1 MGPLRGPVYPEG
13 KSKQKNFSALQ
24 SLAIDQAGA
33 TATFAT
39 ANSKRGIMEPKAI
52 QIDFSGRDLR
62 RLIIPLVIEQLL
74 AITVGLLDSV
84 MVSQVGEAAISAV
97 SLVDTV
103 NVLLVNTFAALATG
117 GAAIA
122 GQYLGRQERDKAGH
136 AGEQLLLFMAE
147 ASLLIT
153 LLFYLARGFVLNV
166 VFGQVEP
173 DVAAYANTYYLI
185 VESSTP
191 FLAVYSAGAA
201 LFRVMGNSK
210 ISMWVSLGM
219 NIINAVGNALL
230 IFGLHMG
237 VEGVAIP
244 TLVSRIFAAAAM
256 VLLLRRPGLPLQVE
270 RLALRHDRYIVKNIL
285 RFGVPNGLESS
296 MFQLGKIL
304 LLSTV
309 AVLGTAAVAANAIG
323 NTLCTFQCVAG
334 NALGLGI
341 VTVVSQCVGAGDYGK
356 ARLYARKLLKTAYL
370 AMDISIVLVYLALPM
385 VLRLYNVSPEAET
398 WARQVIWMH
407 GFVGM
412 LIWPLSFTLPQALR
426 AAGDTRFTMVVSSVS
441 MWTMRVGFGILL
453 GRVLGF
459 GVVGIWMAMFAD
471 WLLRIAFFIPRFHG
485 HKWETMVL

>member
-1 MGPLRGPVYPEG
+1 
-13 KSKQKNFSALQ
+13 
-24 SLAIDQAGA
+24 
-33 TATFAT
+33 
-39 ANSKRGIMEPKAI
+39 MEPKPV
-52 QIDFSGRDLR
+52 QIDFSNRDLR

-74 AITVGLLDSV
+74 AFTVGLLDSI

-103 NVLLVNTFAALATG
+103 NVLLVGAFSALATG

-122 GQYLGRQERDKAGH
+122 GQYLGRRERDKAGH
-136 AGEQLLLFMAE
+136 AGEQLLLFMIE

-153 LLFYLARGFVLNV
+153 LVFYLARGFVLGV

-185 VESSTP
+185 VEASTP

-201 LFRVMGNSK
+201 LFRVMGNAK
-210 ISMWVSLGM
+210 ISMWVSLVM
-219 NIINAVGNALL
+219 NVINAGGNALL

-244 TLVSRIFAAAAM
+244 TLISRIFAAGAM
-256 VLLLRRPGLPLQVE
+256 VVLLQRPDMALQVE
-270 RLALRHDRYIVKNIL
+270 KLSLRHDPYIVKNIL
-285 RFGVPNGLESS
+285 RFGVTNGLESS

-309 AVLGTAAVAANAIG
+309 SVLGTASVAANAIG
-323 NTLCTFQCVAG
+323 NTCSTFQCVG
-334 NALGLGI
+334 GSALGLGI
-341 VTVVSQCVGAGDYGK
+341 VTVVSQCVGAGDYDK
-356 ARLYARKLLKTAYL
+356 ARFYTKKLLKMTYVF
-370 AMDISIVLVYLALPM
+370 MDICIVLVYLAMPL
-385 VLRLYNVSPEAET
+385 VLWLYNVSAEAELY
-398 WARQVIWMH
+398 ARQVIWMH

-412 LIWPLSFTLPQALR
+412 LIWPLAFTLPQALR

-441 MWTMRVGFGILL
+441 MWTMRVGFGVLL

-459 GVVGIWMAMFAD
+459 GVVGIWMAMFTD
-471 WLLRIAFFIPRFHG
+471 WLLRVAFFVPRFHG
-485 HKWETMVL
+485 HKWETMAL

>member
-1 MGPLRGPVYPEG
+1 
-13 KSKQKNFSALQ
+13 
-24 SLAIDQAGA
+24 
-33 TATFAT
+33 
-39 ANSKRGIMEPKAI
+39 METKPI
-52 QIDFSGRDLR
+52 QIDFSNRDLR
-62 RLIIPLVIEQLL
+62 RLVVPLVIEQLL
-74 AITVGLLDSV
+74 AITVGLLDSI

-103 NVLLVNTFAALATG
+103 NVLLVGAFAALATG

-285 RFGVPNGLESS
+285 RFGVTNGLESS

-309 AVLGTAAVAANAIG
+309 SVLGTAAVAANAIG